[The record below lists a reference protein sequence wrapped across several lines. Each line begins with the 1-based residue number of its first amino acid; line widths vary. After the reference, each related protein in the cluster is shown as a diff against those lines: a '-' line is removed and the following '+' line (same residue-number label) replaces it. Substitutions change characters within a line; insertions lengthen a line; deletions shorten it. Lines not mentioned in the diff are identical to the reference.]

1 MKSVNEMREFL
12 GDTMK
17 RVSDG
22 SLDIDRAKTI
32 ALLASEI
39 THTIRAEIQL
49 ASATEGAFNGTG
61 FIDVDPAPPSVKR
74 ARIAREGK

>member
-1 MKSVNEMREFL
+1 MKNVNEMREFL

-17 RVSDG
+17 QVADG
-22 SLDIDRAKTI
+22 SIDIDRAKTI

-49 ASATEGAFNGTG
+49 ASATEGDIIVTG
-61 FIDVDPAPPSVKR
+61 KQIGR
-74 ARIAREGK
+74 AHV

>member
-22 SLDIDRAKTI
+22 TLAIDRAKTI

-49 ASATEGAFNGTG
+49 ASATDGAFKGTG
-61 FIDVDPAPPSVKR
+61 FVDVDPAPPSVER
-74 ARIAREGK
+74 SRIAREGK